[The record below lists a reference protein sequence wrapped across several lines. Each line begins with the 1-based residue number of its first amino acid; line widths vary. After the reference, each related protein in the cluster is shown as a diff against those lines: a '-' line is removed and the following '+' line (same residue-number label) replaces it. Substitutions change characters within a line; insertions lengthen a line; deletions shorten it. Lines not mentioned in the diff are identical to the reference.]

1 MHMGSGSAWPQFS
14 SWHVTGLVAAVAVVG
29 AAILAFAWT
38 KMTTR
43 QHAAA
48 STAWLLATLLLASDV
63 QTRSMSSYRCHMIE
77 HIVVVLV
84 IAPLVSSTIRWPMSR
99 TWASVAF
106 LALTILVP
114 VYHLTDLGGYVME
127 HAGGHAAELASFFII
142 GVWFWIPVYGARPVM
157 TDFQRLVYV
166 ALAVPIIV
174 TTGLVLWSSTAS
186 SLHTLDMNM
195 SMIDLTDIH
204 DGGVVMMA
212 LGGVA
217 MAAHVVWISLSSARH
232 RFVAR
237 QPLGRRYA
245 ETA

>member
-1 MHMGSGSAWPQFS
+1 MHMGSGSAWPQAG
-14 SWHVTGLVAAVAVVG
+14 SWHVTGVVVLVAAIGAVV
-29 AAILAFAWT
+29 LASAWT
-38 KMTTR
+38 RMTSR

-48 STAWLLATLLLASDV
+48 SAAWLLATLLLASDV

-84 IAPLVSSTIRWPMSR
+84 IAPLVSATIRWPMSR
-99 TWASVAF
+99 TWATMAF
-106 LALTILVP
+106 LAFTIVVP
-114 VYHLTDLGGYVME
+114 VYHLTDLGGYVMR
-127 HAGGHAAELASFFII
+127 HPGGHAVELASFFII
-142 GVWFWIPVYGARPVM
+142 GVWFWTPVYGTRREM

-166 ALAVPIIV
+166 ALAAPVIV

-204 DGGVVMMA
+204 DGGVVMME
-212 LGGVA
+212 LGGFA
-217 MAAHVVWISLSSARH
+217 MAAHVAGLAFSAARH
-232 RFVAR
+232 RLVAR

-245 ETA
+245 ETT